1 MNLIIQLR
9 RGASGLG
16 VELDVKN
23 KVVGL
28 ITGGQAEADGLVKI
42 NDAVVAVDGVVLGA
56 KRLPEVLAPG
66 RPLYELRVRRDDP
79 LVDEKGY
86 PSYNKPYS
94 VMSWLAATKINEDY
108 VLMLD
113 ADMVMRQPIEP
124 TSLGARRGNV
134 VSAEYTYLYGTTNGF
149 TERFIPK
156 KLQRRLAQV
165 GGFHIF
171 HRDDLAVIAPLWI
184 EYTRRARAFARR
196 VPSTRSLDAFP
207 RTRARV
213 VSSPHLPHLVVDEVT
228 HHPSS
233 SH

>member
-79 LVDEKGY
+79 LVEAQ
-86 PSYNKPYS
+86 
-94 VMSWLAATKINEDY
+94 LAAA
-108 VLMLD
+108 VAAHGGD
-113 ADMVMRQPIEP
+113 AAAPRRLLEVRV
-124 TSLGARRGNV
+124 RRGRDGCLL
-134 VSAEYTYLYGTTNGF
+134 YTS
-149 TERFIPK
+149 PSP
-156 KLQRRLAQV
+156 
-165 GGFHIF
+165 
-171 HRDDLAVIAPLWI
+171 RDGLLS
-184 EYTRRARAFARR
+184 RM
-196 VPSTRSLDAFP
+196 
-207 RTRARV
+207 
-213 VSSPHLPHLVVDEVT
+213 
-228 HHPSS
+228 PSS
-233 SH
+233 A